1 MGWFIPLAIYTFFA
15 VGGTWASAENYKKKQ
30 LSKQQSVLWGI
41 LAQIVCVL
49 NVISVISMLVD
60 MF

>member
-1 MGWFIPLAIYTFFA
+1 MIPLVIYTFIA

-49 NVISVISMLVD
+49 NVISLIATIVD